1 MEHLQRL
8 PCVHRGSAASTE
20 GLQRPQRVCS
30 VHRGSAASTEGQ
42 QRFQRVCIVLERW
55 WAAWSVGGQPG
66 ALVGGLVI
74 MLEPQD
80 CPGTSGSDQERLD
93 PTRSVW
99 IRPGAFGSDQER
111 LDPTRSVW
119 IRPGA
124 SGSTGTRSGR
134 QVGG

>member
-1 MEHLQRL
+1 M
-8 PCVHRGSAASTE
+8 AAWSV
-20 GLQRPQRVCS
+20 GGRPGALV
-30 VHRGSAASTEGQ
+30 G
-42 QRFQRVCIVLERW
+42 VLERW
-55 WAAWSVGGQPG
+55 WRPGALVGGLERWWEAWSVGGQPG